1 MKKLEKYAPLT
12 PETLPSRLGD
22 LNALT
27 SRLGDDVGIWQVE
40 EIGDGNLNLVF
51 LVRGARGTAIV
62 KQALPYIRLVGD
74 SWPLPLSRAFFEY
87 HALTRQ
93 AKRDPG
99 SVPEILHFDE
109 DQALIV
115 MEFLDQHVIL
125 RHALIAGERVNGLG
139 ERLGQFIAR
148 TAFRGSDLAL
158 PIAERKTDTKLFLDN
173 YALCNITESLVFT
186 DPYYDAELNHHNP
199 AVDGVV
205 ADLRQNIQLKSEVQ
219 KLLTKFVSNNETLLH
234 GDLHTG
240 SVMCT
245 EDSIFVI
252 DPEFATYG
260 PMGFDFGVML
270 ANLLMAFISQPAHR
284 NANDLA
290 SYRSWILELIE
301 NLVTTFEAEFSSLW
315 HSERQGVLFPES
327 LFEAQHHD
335 ANLPLQAKLSEI
347 WQDAVGF
354 CGIEMHRRTLS
365 LAHNADFETIQDA
378 TQRGELEA
386 QNLRAGIRLI
396 IERHSIED
404 VKSMMAAVQKP

>member
-12 PETLPSRLGD
+12 PETLPSRLGNC
-22 LNALT
+22 NALT

-51 LVRGARGTAIV
+51 LVRGAKGTAIV

-93 AKRDPG
+93 AERDPG

-158 PIAERKTDTKLFLDN
+158 SIVERKTDTKLFLDN

-205 ADLRQNIQLKSEVQ
+205 ANLRQNIQLKSEVQ

-270 ANLLMAFISQPAHR
+270 ANLVMAFISQPAHR

-290 SYRSWILELIE
+290 SYRSWILEVIE
-301 NLVTTFEAEFSSLW
+301 SLVTTFEAEFSSLW

-335 ANLPLQAKLSEI
+335 SNLPLQAKLSEI
-347 WQDAVGF
+347 WEDAVGF

-386 QNLRAGIRLI
+386 QNLRAGVRLI
-396 IERHSIED
+396 IERHTIED
-404 VKSMMAAVQKP
+404 VNAMMAVVQKP

>member
-1 MKKLEKYAPLT
+1 
-12 PETLPSRLGD
+12 
-22 LNALT
+22 
-27 SRLGDDVGIWQVE
+27 
-40 EIGDGNLNLVF
+40 
-51 LVRGARGTAIV
+51 
-62 KQALPYIRLVGD
+62 
-74 SWPLPLSRAFFEY
+74 
-87 HALTRQ
+87 
-93 AKRDPG
+93 
-99 SVPEILHFDE
+99 
-109 DQALIV
+109 
-115 MEFLDQHVIL
+115 
-125 RHALIAGERVNGLG
+125 
-139 ERLGQFIAR
+139 
-148 TAFRGSDLAL
+148 
-158 PIAERKTDTKLFLDN
+158 
-173 YALCNITESLVFT
+173 
-186 DPYYDAELNHHNP
+186 
-199 AVDGVV
+199 
-205 ADLRQNIQLKSEVQ
+205 LKSEVQ

-270 ANLLMAFISQPAHR
+270 ANLVMAFISQPAHR

-290 SYRSWILELIE
+290 SYRSWILEVIGS
-301 NLVTTFEAEFSSLW
+301 LVTTFEAEFSSLW

-347 WQDAVGF
+347 WEDAVGF

-386 QNLRAGIRLI
+386 QNLRAGVRLI
-396 IERHSIED
+396 IERHCIED
-404 VKSMMAAVQKP
+404 VNAMMAVVQKP